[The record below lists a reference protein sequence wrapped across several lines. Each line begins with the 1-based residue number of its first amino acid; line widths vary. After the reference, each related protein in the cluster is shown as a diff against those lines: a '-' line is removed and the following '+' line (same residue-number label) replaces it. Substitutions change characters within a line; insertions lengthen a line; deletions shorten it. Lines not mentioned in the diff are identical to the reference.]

1 MQEFRVLG
9 WSDRAAACLSVEKTG
24 GVITAAGLI
33 MSVSFLGLL
42 IPKTVVL
49 NQYGFTLFV
58 AFADG
63 ATMRPTYFAF
73 DLKTNTLASKF
84 EVPAGQLPGMLT
96 AEVMAC

>member
-58 AFADG
+58 GVGGFLSTA
-63 ATMRPTYFAF
+63 Y
-73 DLKTNTLASKF
+73 LAHHAQPLTKPNRNQ
-84 EVPAGQLPGMLT
+84 PAHALIHQPSQRST
-96 AEVMAC
+96 PS